1 MVVSAHPLCLSLPLK
16 VLASLD
22 TDGTS
27 RSAGAKTTPFV
38 TVVMDLGGAHP
49 SWFNGGGGQVL
60 RALGRIEGR
69 RARQER

>member
-1 MVVSAHPLCLSLPLK
+1 MVVSIYHLCLSLPLK

-22 TDGTS
+22 TDGTL
-27 RSAGAKTTPFV
+27 RSAGARTMPFV
-38 TVVMDLGGAHP
+38 TAVTDLGGAHP
-49 SWFNGGGGQVL
+49 SWFNGGGGQGL

>member
-60 RALGRIEGR
+60 HALGCIEGR
-69 RARQER
+69 RAQQER